1 MSQYLD
7 LAYAV
12 VVDERVRGGAKL
24 YDALEETKSWA
35 ASRTAVPAVTARGN
49 TTEAPPRPP
58 DQGVSGIGGPGEPV
72 TATDLANRDAMAV
85 LTGAM
90 KSVDGGFR

>member
-12 VVDERVRGGAKL
+12 VVDERVRRGTPL
-24 YDALEETKSWA
+24 FEALDDTRDYA
-35 ASRTAVPAVTARGN
+35 AVRTRAPEPMVTTARGN
-49 TTEAPPRPP
+49 STEAPPPP
-58 DQGVSGIGGPGEPV
+58 PASIGGPGEAV
-72 TATDLANRDAMAV
+72 SATDLANMDALAT

-90 KSVDGGFR
+90 KNVDGGFG